1 MLLDSVSAAITFDDP
16 VIAETDA
23 EVTAANTMV
32 IAGDDKDS
40 DTEFDIH
47 LLQHRVVIWKETLA
61 QQLLKH
67 LMRT

>member
-1 MLLDSVSAAITFDDP
+1 MDVLLDSVS
-16 VIAETDA
+16 
-23 EVTAANTMV
+23 AANTMV
-32 IAGDDKDS
+32 IAGDDQDG

-47 LLQHRVVIWKETLA
+47 LLQHGVVIWKETLA